1 MRSTTP
7 PIGRSRGSVARA
19 FTVVAAVA
27 LLGAACSD
35 DGNDGNDNGAST
47 GTGSEATDAPRET
60 EPPEDPVAAAEQRV
74 TDAQD
79 GVTQSQ
85 DDLDAAH
92 GAFCDSTT
100 SYVTALDRYG
110 RIFLDRA
117 ATVGDINTMGADLG
131 EPKAEVESAA
141 ADVRTAKDAL
151 AAAQQE
157 LLDAQAAL
165 AAAIATASSVPNSTA
180 TPTTS
185 TTTTLVPQ
193 ATIDR
198 VQQAEDDLA
207 RVSKGIDEDTPL
219 VEAAADFNAAALALE
234 IAWLNLLNDA
244 GCLTDEQQAQAAE
257 ALAAF
262 TTALQID
269 LTTVGYDPGPIDGVY
284 GPQTVAAVQQL
295 QKDSGLKQTGF
306 VDEATSRALQAKL
319 AEFGQQQALETVQVQ
334 RILTIVGFW
343 DGPVD
348 GVWTDELTQ
357 ALMDFQTA
365 LGVEATGVVDAPT
378 IAAFQQAIANLKAGG
393 TPTTTAAPAPT
404 VAPAPTTP
412 PTATTAAPA
421 PGEQQ
426 TLKVADSDLG
436 EILTS
441 GTGMTVYL
449 FMPDDQGDPTCVDA
463 CAQSWPPVVAADPG
477 KLVAGDGVDAKLLG
491 TVDHP
496 DAGTQVTY
504 NGWPLYVFSGDSE
517 PGDTNGQGQ
526 GGVWFALDPT
536 GNPIDDN

>member
-7 PIGRSRGSVARA
+7 PVIRSRGAVARGL
-19 FTVVAAVA
+19 TLAATVA
-27 LLGAACSD
+27 LLAAACSD
-35 DGNDGNDNGAST
+35 DGNDSVSST
-47 GTGSEATDAPRET
+47 GTDSSATEAPQET
-60 EPPEDPVAAAEQRV
+60 EAPEDPVAAAQQRV
-74 TDAQD
+74 TDAED

-85 DDLDAAH
+85 EDLESAH

-100 SYVTALDRYG
+100 TYVTALDRYG
-110 RIFLDRA
+110 RIFIDRA
-117 ATVGDINTMGADLG
+117 ATVGDINTMGADL
-131 EPKAEVESAA
+131 EAPRDEVESAA
-141 ADVRTAKDAL
+141 ADVNTAKDAL

-180 TPTTS
+180 TPSTS

-219 VEAAADFNAAALALE
+219 VEAAADFNAAALSLE

-244 GCLTDEQQAQAAE
+244 HCLTDEQQAQAAE
-257 ALAAF
+257 ALAAY
-262 TTALQID
+262 TTALQTD
-269 LTTVGYDPGPIDGVY
+269 LTTAGYDPGPIDGVY

-295 QKDSGLKQTGF
+295 QKDSGLKETGF
-306 VDEATSRALQAKL
+306 VDAATSRALEAKL
-319 AEFGQQQALETVQVQ
+319 AEVGQQQALQTAQVQ

-365 LGVEATGVVDAPT
+365 LGVEPTGVVDAAT
-378 IAAFQQAIANLKAGG
+378 IAAFQQAIANLEPGG
-393 TPTTTAAPAPT
+393 APTTTAAPAPT
-404 VAPAPTTP
+404 VAPTAP

-421 PGEQQ
+421 PDAT
-426 TLKVADSDLG
+426 TLAIADSDLG
-436 EILTS
+436 QILT
-441 GTGMTVYL
+441 
-449 FMPDDQGDPTCVDA
+449 
-463 CAQSWPPVVAADPG
+463 
-477 KLVAGDGVDAKLLG
+477 
-491 TVDHP
+491 
-496 DAGTQVTY
+496 
-504 NGWPLYVFSGDSE
+504 
-517 PGDTNGQGQ
+517 
-526 GGVWFALDPT
+526 
-536 GNPIDDN
+536 